1 MMQAAD
7 VLAVLAALDAAGIP
21 AWLDGGWG
29 VDALVGRQTRPH
41 SDLDLVIAL
50 DQADRAA
57 DALTALGFAV
67 AEDARPTRLVLRDGA
82 GRQIDCHTVTFD
94 AAGRGVQ
101 QLPAAPPFRY
111 PPQGFRGA
119 GRVAGQPVAC
129 LTAEVQVL
137 CHLGYPPD
145 AGDYHDMRL
154 LHDCCG
160 VALPP
165 PYRADAGAPGGDG
178 PVPPG

>member
-7 VLAVLAALDAAGIP
+7 VHAVLAALEAAGVP

-29 VDALVGRQTRPH
+29 VDALAGRQTRPH

-50 DQADRAA
+50 DQASRAEA
-57 DALTALGFAV
+57 ALCPLGFML
-67 AEDARPTRLVLRDGA
+67 AEDALPTRFVLRDTA
-82 GRQIDCHTVTFD
+82 GRQVDCHTVTFD
-94 AAGRGVQ
+94 MAGGGIQ
-101 QLPAAPPFRY
+101 ELPTGLAFRY
-111 PPQGFRGA
+111 PPEGFSGT

-145 AGDYHDMRL
+145 ADDYHDMRL
-154 LHDCCG
+154 LHECCSTSLPAPYSEDAAAP
-160 VALPP
+160 VA
-165 PYRADAGAPGGDG
+165 DG
-178 PVPPG
+178 PASPG